1 MLKNILSLGIALN
14 KREQES
20 IMGSGILICRPHECP
35 IGEEWSRVECTCVP
49 ENHDC

>member
-1 MLKNILSLGIALN
+1 MLKNISSLGVVLN

-35 IGEEWSRVECTCVP
+35 IGEEWSRVECTCVDAP
-49 ENHDC
+49 PDC